1 MFNSAHLMMWILV
14 VRIKYIGKG
23 SLINVIRYRVV
34 FAHAHRNWNIRKISV
49 DEDGILLACLQS

>member
-23 SLINVIRYRVV
+23 SLINVVRYRVV
-34 FAHAHRNWNIRKISV
+34 FAHAHRNIRKISV
-49 DEDGILLACLQS
+49 DEDGVLLACLQS